1 MTPRAATR
9 LVIEGHV
16 QGVGFR
22 WWTVHAARRLGL
34 AGWVRNRRDGSVEVL
49 AIGEAEALDTLA
61 RLCAEGPTA
70 AQVRAVRRAAAEDD
84 GSEGFEERA
93 TA

>member
-1 MTPRAATR
+1 MPRAAER
-9 LVIEGHV
+9 LLIEGRV

-22 WWTVHAARRLGL
+22 WWTLGQARALGL

-49 AIGEAEALDTLA
+49 AIGETQALEALA
-61 RLCAEGPTA
+61 RACAQGPA
-70 AQVRAVRRAAAEDD
+70 GAVVRSMRRKAAEDD
-84 GSEGFEERA
+84 GSETFDERA

>member
-1 MTPRAATR
+1 MGRAAER
-9 LVIEGHV
+9 LVIEGRV

-22 WWTVHAARRLGL
+22 WWTLSQARGLGL

-49 AIGEAEALDTLA
+49 AIGEPEALEALAEA
-61 RLCAEGPTA
+61 CAQGPA
-70 AQVRAVRRAAAEDD
+70 GAVVRSVRRGPADDD
-84 GSEGFEERA
+84 GSLGFEERA